1 MRTSPPPLLPLF
13 RSSGQARLLAELF
26 ALPEGEG
33 LTLAALG
40 RAAGLAPSRVH
51 REVESLESAGLV
63 KSERVGTA
71 RLVRPDA
78 ESPYYPE
85 LRSLLLKAFGPA
97 VVLEPLLS
105 EVPGVEEASLFG
117 SWASRYLGEPGL
129 APGDIDLLVVGEVDP
144 GDVYRACRRAED
156 VLGRPVNPT
165 ILSRQEWTDRE
176 SGFVRAVQEGPRLP
190 LNVR

>member
-1 MRTSPPPLLPLF
+1 MRTSSPRLLPIF
-13 RSSGQARLLAELF
+13 RSSGQARLLAQLF
-26 ALPEGEG
+26 GLPAGEG

-63 KSERVGTA
+63 WSERVGTA
-71 RLVRPDA
+71 RLVRPNV

-97 VVLEPLLS
+97 AVLEPLLS
-105 EVPGVEEASLFG
+105 EVPGVEEAFLFG
-117 SWASRYLGEPGL
+117 SWASRYLGEPGS
-129 APGDIDLLVVGEVDP
+129 APADIDLLVVGDVDP
-144 GDVYRACRRAED
+144 GSVYRACRRAEEA
-156 VLGRPVNPT
+156 LGRPVNAT
-165 ILSRQEWTDRE
+165 ILSAREWTDRE
-176 SGFVRAVQEGPRLP
+176 GGFVRAVHQGAQLP

>member
-1 MRTSPPPLLPLF
+1 MRTSPPPLLPIF
-13 RSSGQARLLAELF
+13 RSAGQARLLAQLF
-26 ALPEGEG
+26 ALPGGEG

-40 RAAGLAPSRVH
+40 RAAGLASSRAH

-63 KSERVGTA
+63 RSERVGTA
-71 RLVRPDA
+71 RLVRPNV

-97 VVLEPLLS
+97 AVLEPLLS

-117 SWASRYLGEPGL
+117 SWASRYLGEPGS
-129 APGDIDLLVVGEVDP
+129 APGDIDLLVVGDVDP

-156 VLGRPVNPT
+156 ALGRSVNPT
-165 ILSRQEWTDRE
+165 ILSRQEWTDRK
-176 SGFVRAVQEGPRLP
+176 SGFVRAVQEGARLP